1 MEIKE
6 DYFKQ
11 DFVMSIID
19 NMNLERQVYHSG
31 AVVGNDVNKLTKTA
45 NIKNLSNV
53 FKPAI
58 IQLQNG
64 SQKEFSSHEKV
75 VKTNTL
81 LTKFQLCSNLYSLSR
96 PLCRHEE

>member
-1 MEIKE
+1 
-6 DYFKQ
+6 
-11 DFVMSIID
+11 
-19 NMNLERQVYHSG
+19 MNLERQVYHSS

-64 SQKEFSSHEKV
+64 SQ
-75 VKTNTL
+75 
-81 LTKFQLCSNLYSLSR
+81 
-96 PLCRHEE
+96 